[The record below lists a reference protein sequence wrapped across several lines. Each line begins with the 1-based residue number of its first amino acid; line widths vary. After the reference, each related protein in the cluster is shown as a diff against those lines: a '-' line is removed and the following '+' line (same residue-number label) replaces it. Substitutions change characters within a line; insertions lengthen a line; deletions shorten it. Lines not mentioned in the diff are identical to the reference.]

1 MSAAAGAAGSAAGAA
16 GAAGAE
22 GGRKQAL
29 KSAPVIGQL
38 NVDGDLSCV
47 GKRGLYKSA
56 KYVKVK
62 AS

>member
-1 MSAAAGAAGSAAGAA
+1 VPAAAGAAGS
-16 GAAGAE
+16 AAGAE

-47 GKRGLYKSA
+47 GKRGFYKSA